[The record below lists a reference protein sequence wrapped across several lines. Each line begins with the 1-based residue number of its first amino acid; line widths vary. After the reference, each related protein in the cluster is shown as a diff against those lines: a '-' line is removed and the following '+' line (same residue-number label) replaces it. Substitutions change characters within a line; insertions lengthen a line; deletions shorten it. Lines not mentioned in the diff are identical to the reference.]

1 MGSKMNTHD
10 ITLIGAPLDC
20 GKKRLGCL
28 MGPDAF
34 RTAGLAEA
42 LTDLGHTVRDA
53 GNVTPNKSNVE
64 QHETI
69 YALPE
74 TIGWAEALANAAES
88 AMNDSVPIF
97 MGGDHALSLGTV
109 LGVAR
114 HAASVDRPLFVL
126 WLDAHTDYHTP
137 HTTSSGN
144 LHGTPVGYLAGR
156 EGFEGFPKFEHPV
169 PQENICLI
177 GLRSVDQAERED
189 MQSTS
194 IRGYDMRSIDEMGI
208 AKPLTEFLNDVRAA
222 NGLLHVSL
230 DVDFLD
236 PSVAPAVGTTVPG
249 GATVREAHLVM
260 EMLHDSALM
269 TSLDLVEL
277 NPFLDERGRT
287 AHLMVELTAS
297 ALGRKVFDRPTR
309 AFN

>member
-74 TIGWAEALANAAES
+74 TIGWTEALANAAES